1 MGNFVGSL
9 METPWNKNDATKV
22 VQGSWK
28 ELDKWVYGYRAAHQ
42 ERHIWW
48 LMEHDPLNSQAI
60 QKLVSGG
67 WKLILADM
75 KPGSGR
81 CSEKEKII
89 RISAKAVGYQ
99 RDEPLFHEMIHAH
112 YGKALDDNNLTNVVS
127 WNEDLAIIEW
137 LARIYRSD
145 YRLLKSAI
153 ETFDL
158 TPFVYDKPSY
168 FAFENN
174 PINLRK
180 QYILPWGIDTKIR
193 YTSVLMGNC

>member
-89 RISAKAVGYQ
+89 ARVRQNIRLCSRNKVGMVFV
-99 RDEPLFHEMIHAH
+99 E
-112 YGKALDDNNLTNVVS
+112 GKEKRNSV
-127 WNEDLAIIEW
+127 
-137 LARIYRSD
+137 
-145 YRLLKSAI
+145 LLKSLGLVLGMP
-153 ETFDL
+153 T
-158 TPFVYDKPSY
+158 
-168 FAFENN
+168 
-174 PINLRK
+174 
-180 QYILPWGIDTKIR
+180 WMTKG
-193 YTSVLMGNC
+193 L